1 MNRLTGLLAAAV
13 IFFVAVG
20 LTPSAQTQEIE
31 RNFEEVYVGQ
41 ELVVR
46 AYCRTEADAKR
57 LSISVAETG
66 DVGYN
71 EVMLDINSKCYDAD
85 LLPYV
90 PISVTVTLVE
100 RVWSV
105 VHPDGTLFD
114 FWTVKDSRGVI
125 GWAWALTHDDET

>member
-13 IFFVAVG
+13 FLLVAG
-20 LTPSAQTQEIE
+20 FALPARTQEIE
-31 RNFEEVYVGQ
+31 RDFEEVYVGQ

-46 AYCRTEADAKR
+46 AYCRTETDAKR
-57 LSISVAETG
+57 LSASMAEKG
-66 DVGYN
+66 DAGYN
-71 EVMLDINSKCYDAD
+71 EVMLDINSKCYDAY

-90 PISVTVTLVE
+90 SVAVTVTLIE
-100 RVWSV
+100 RVWST

-114 FWTVKDSRGVI
+114 FWTVKDSLGGI